1 MDREDKYMAV
11 HLAWVLA
18 GLIAIAVIFII
29 AANVLA

>member
-1 MDREDKYMAV
+1 MHREDKYMAA

-18 GLIAIAVIFII
+18 GLIAMAVVFII